1 MFWIGLHTD
10 FRYAHHPTHTDSLG
24 QPAKD
29 FFCDPERQKNQLLAV
44 LSSSDRG
51 SVLVTGYR
59 GTGKT
64 SMANQCIRKLAEDN
78 KHKGKAEVVKVEVN
92 LSTVTSAHEVLLLT
106 FEALKRWVSKQIG
119 TKPPDQILP
128 PDLASDQKSDLER
141 HISQLRAT
149 RVTQSVSASRGVGI
163 TNEYLPPLTDA
174 GDSQFSYEREAL
186 SRYQA
191 MLRDHVEALSIEN
204 KVKKRQI
211 VFVFDELDK
220 LLPTVTVS
228 SEKGGGLVQRQ
239 ARKLEQLQRIV
250 AELKYF
256 LTESPS
262 HQIFI
267 AGKDVDDSWAE
278 DQNKGEG
285 IFESIFSCNIYVPS
299 IFSVKL
305 SPCAGGAGAAVKNQ
319 DRRRALYV
327 QLARQIGITENSW
340 AFNTAMLILPY
351 LAEYEVYQLMHGV
364 NGMDHAKRALKK
376 TASYIHKKEDHSVMD
391 FCDYPMSERSC
402 RRLRIVI
409 EYLTYKGRGIPRKI
423 LREFYTM
430 VQPSSIVSNKD
441 PGADK
446 LGPKGKPEKRVVKY
460 VMALPQHHLQKMN
473 FYAGIVEYLDQSF
486 GELRGLTD
494 KGRVSIYHIID
505 YVLKFYATGFSQ
517 RDVEHANFM
526 TTREEY
532 FPSRQ
537 LASLI
542 INIMDGRLWRRKD
555 SRSPEYRMLHNVV
568 HDLSTMFLRYPPEQM
583 ELRHTHADFRDE
595 LERLQRSLEEV
606 GRAGPEQ
613 RIEPVHTQLRIAR
626 ILEMTGNHFD
636 ARLAYYKALRWM
648 RIDIARYETM
658 AIGNSEKPVSG
669 GALETVT
676 ERFVGPFLGYAMEAL
691 MAVGR
696 LHEEVGEL
704 RSAIRLYQDAQNLH
718 EQHGAWRSSLRKK
731 KAYQPTEDAEKPAAG
746 STAREIGLS
755 LFSEEQLAENRDEL
769 LRQLWSV
776 LKKVEVMEP
785 LDVEVGPAALV
796 DALNHAG
803 VAYAKLW
810 ERASANHC
818 YFKALRHLNASGD
831 EYGVVDQLFFIGQ
844 LMFRRRDFR
853 AAALWYLEAL
863 KKVQDIADCATR
875 PSSQSGAS
883 WETPTMTAGT
893 HAQILASFG
902 DVMFATSGLAILSET
917 EVKGVGT
924 GRTAGQALWPLLKG
938 EINKQ
943 LQSTIENLGEPVL
956 EDRLD
961 EYFFTWAR
969 YRFQAIGDQINATD
983 VYMRQLELRAD
994 MFKRALREVDRSAGQ
1009 MPANAV
1015 RALKYDLLNSW
1026 VSFWRGAR
1034 VLLHRQLNTPTALT
1048 RDQKRQWGR
1057 VTDFRRMGVLLRL
1070 VGDVL
1075 RELALHPEKG
1085 NGRRLLATQS
1095 IYNHGIV
1102 GRTGTMPDEF
1112 YEEFVAEVDFNKP
1125 ASDKK
1130 PRWDWQCLT
1139 VHELANELSVR
1150 MNLWTKPK
1158 PELAQSAVWEK
1169 ATEVAERLL
1178 ASCNK
1183 RDTFEW
1189 VRWLS
1194 HRFVKLPGKMYAA
1207 AQEVADRRLL
1217 LARVGVNNASEDI
1230 RTVFEYVMDTSMDS
1244 AVDLAKFD
1252 SIGAR
1257 SVLYNVN
1264 GDRKNKTPLAA
1275 LVKFVPQPAQRG
1287 FRSLALAEQ
1296 AMLASYMSFRD
1307 CVSDY
1312 SYASTN
1318 IALAQI
1324 YIVGMVKLGV
1334 VAAKNHAR
1342 PLNQPFEDIL
1352 HIWVDGLVD
1361 LAKRHLV
1368 KAIDIL
1374 KREREQN
1381 RNTFHL
1387 MADAHFNLGDVLL
1400 IRLAS
1405 QLKPD
1410 ERRQGGDQFRSQ
1422 LFPRHSDQADP
1433 DTADALLRN
1442 MEGYASNEDL
1452 QRQTWDA
1459 YRSGLVW
1466 TLSDMEEYMGRYR
1479 SPPDIFYAHRN
1490 IMDPVL
1496 HFRIARASRLRH
1508 AFVDK
1513 SESIGDMK
1521 FDKDRFDQIWEDLS
1535 VRVAAYET
1543 PQRQPTRWLTS
1554 LYDLIHDVNR
1564 VRTDRPPLEMKSGF
1578 DEKKGLPLI
1587 ELRWTSAGH
1596 LDGLTPLH
1604 FFGAG
1609 CESTANS
1616 QKK

>member
-1 MFWIGLHTD
+1 
-10 FRYAHHPTHTDSLG
+10 
-24 QPAKD
+24 
-29 FFCDPERQKNQLLAV
+29 
-44 LSSSDRG
+44 
-51 SVLVTGYR
+51 
-59 GTGKT
+59 
-64 SMANQCIRKLAEDN
+64 
-78 KHKGKAEVVKVEVN
+78 
-92 LSTVTSAHEVLLLT
+92 
-106 FEALKRWVSKQIG
+106 
-119 TKPPDQILP
+119 
-128 PDLASDQKSDLER
+128 
-141 HISQLRAT
+141 
-149 RVTQSVSASRGVGI
+149 
-163 TNEYLPPLTDA
+163 
-174 GDSQFSYEREAL
+174 
-186 SRYQA
+186 
-191 MLRDHVEALSIEN
+191 
-204 KVKKRQI
+204 
-211 VFVFDELDK
+211 
-220 LLPTVTVS
+220 VTVS
-228 SEKGGGLVQRQ
+228 GEKGAGLVQRQ

-305 SPCAGGAGAAVKNQ
+305 SPCAGGAGAAVGNDK
-319 DRRRALYV
+319 RRELYV

-364 NGMDHAKRALKK
+364 KGMNDVKVALRDAAVR
-376 TASYIHKKEDHSVMD
+376 THLSQSHRVIE
-391 FCDYPMSERSC
+391 FCDHPMSERSC

-430 VQPSSIVSNKD
+430 VQPSSIVSDED
-441 PGADK
+441 PGAKK
-446 LGPKGKPEKRVVKY
+446 LGPLGKPEQRVVKY

-542 INIMDGRLWRRKD
+542 INILDGRLWRRKD

-568 HDLSTMFLRYPPEQM
+568 HDLSMMFLRYPPEQM

-648 RIDIARYETM
+648 RIDISRYETM
-658 AIGNSEKPVSG
+658 AINNSEKPVTG

-704 RSAIRLYQDAQNLH
+704 RSAIRLYNDAQNLH
-718 EQHGAWRSSLRKK
+718 EQHGAWRASLRKRK
-731 KAYQPTEDAEKPAAG
+731 GYQPAEDAEMPEQS

-755 LFSEEQLAENRDEL
+755 LFSEEQLGENQHEL

-818 YFKALRHLNASGD
+818 YFKALRQMNASGD

-863 KKVQDIADCATR
+863 KKVRDIAECASR

-902 DVMFATSGLAILSET
+902 DVMFATSGLAILSEK
-917 EVKGVGT
+917 EVKDAGAGK
-924 GRTAGQALWPLLKG
+924 TAAQALWPLLKG

-943 LQSTIENLGEPVL
+943 LQSTIQKLGEPVL

-969 YRFQAIGDQINATD
+969 YRYQAMGDQINATD

-994 MFKRALREVDRSAGQ
+994 MFKRALREIDRSANQ
-1009 MPANAV
+1009 MPADAV
-1015 RALKYDLLNSW
+1015 CALKYDLLNSW

-1048 RDQKRQWGR
+1048 RDRERQWGR

-1102 GRTGTMPDEF
+1102 GETGTPLDKF
-1112 YEEFVAEVDFNKP
+1112 YEKFVGEVDFKQP
-1125 ASDKK
+1125 SSDQT
-1130 PRWDWQCLT
+1130 PRWETQCLT

-1150 MNLWTKPK
+1150 MKLWASPN
-1158 PELAQSAVWEK
+1158 PELAQSTVWEK
-1169 ATEVAERLL
+1169 AIKVADRVLAGFDGRDRCAWLKWQSAWFVERPGQVYATVDEVAE
-1178 ASCNK
+1178 
-1183 RDTFEW
+1183 
-1189 VRWLS
+1189 
-1194 HRFVKLPGKMYAA
+1194 
-1207 AQEVADRRLL
+1207 RRLL

-1230 RTVFEYVMDTSMDS
+1230 RTVFEYVMDTPMDR
-1244 AVDLAKFD
+1244 ADKLAKFD
-1252 SIGAR
+1252 SIGER

-1264 GDRKNKTPLAA
+1264 GDGKKKTPLAA
-1275 LVKFVPQPAQRG
+1275 LVDFVPQPAQRG

-1296 AMLASYMSFRD
+1296 AMLASYLSFRD
-1307 CVSDY
+1307 CVTDY

-1324 YIVGMVKLGV
+1324 YIVGMVKLGG
-1334 VAAKNHAR
+1334 VAAKNRGKSHA
-1342 PLNQPFEDIL
+1342 PTFEKQL
-1352 HIWVDGLVD
+1352 HEWVDGLVD

-1405 QLKPD
+1405 QLTPG
-1410 ERRQGGDQFRSQ
+1410 ERRQVGHQFRSQ
-1422 LFPRHSDQADP
+1422 LFPREADRSKP
-1433 DTADALLRN
+1433 DEADALLN
-1442 MEGYASNEDL
+1442 NKHGYDSNEDL
-1452 QRQTWDA
+1452 QRQIWEA

-1479 SPPDIFYAHRN
+1479 SPSDIFYAHRN

-1496 HFRIARASRLRH
+1496 HFRIARASRLRS

-1513 SESIGDMK
+1513 AHRSGDME
-1521 FDKDRFDQIWEDLS
+1521 FDKKRFNRIWEDLS

-1554 LYDLIHDVNR
+1554 LEDLVSDVNR
-1564 VRTDRPPLEMKSGF
+1564 VRTDRPPLEIYR
-1578 DEKKGLPLI
+1578 EQTPIKGAQAI
-1587 ELRWTSAGH
+1587 ILRWTNAAH

-1609 CESTANS
+1609 C
-1616 QKK
+1616 KG